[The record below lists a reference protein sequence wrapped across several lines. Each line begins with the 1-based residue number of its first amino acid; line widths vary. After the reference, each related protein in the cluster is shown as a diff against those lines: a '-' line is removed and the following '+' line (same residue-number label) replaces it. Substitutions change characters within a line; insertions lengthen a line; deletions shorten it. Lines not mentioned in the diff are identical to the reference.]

1 MTHKQTITI
10 TENSYSDD
18 KKKKNSKTLTVSY
31 TVKEI
36 VSKPTYPMLPH
47 YLTTK
52 NIMNGRVCI
61 KHTK

>member
-10 TENSYSDD
+10 PRTVIQMT
-18 KKKKNSKTLTVSY
+18 KKKFKTLKVSY

-52 NIMNGRVCI
+52 NIMNGRICI

>member
-10 TENSYSDD
+10 TKNSYSDD
-18 KKKKNSKTLTVSY
+18 KKKFKTLTVSY

-36 VSKPTYPMLPH
+36 VSKSTYPMLSH